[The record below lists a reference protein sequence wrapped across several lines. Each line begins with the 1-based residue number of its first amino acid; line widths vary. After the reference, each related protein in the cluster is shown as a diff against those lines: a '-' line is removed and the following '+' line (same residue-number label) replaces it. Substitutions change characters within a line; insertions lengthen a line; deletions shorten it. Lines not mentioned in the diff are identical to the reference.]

1 METKYRPVLE
11 VFPFTKNT
19 PSTLHC
25 KTRGKSHAVVG
36 LEKKKKRKEKD
47 CRTVPSSSIVLVIMI
62 LNGLPPLTPSATLT
76 YLTISSSYN
85 SAGYKAHCSNS

>member
-36 LEKKKKRKEKD
+36 LEKKEKD
-47 CRTVPSSSIVLVIMI
+47 CIAVPSSSIVLVIMI